1 NTFKKKVKAVK
12 VFLQHG
18 VMGTKNMVA
27 NYGKHANGFEVDLFM
42 VSSDFEKKIIV
53 EDFGYSPKEVFVTG
67 LSRFDTLFENDIEK
81 KRQILIIPTWRDW
94 ITTDEAFL
102 ESEYYKRYNELIHHE
117 KLHELAKTFN
127 LDIVFCLH
135 PNMQRFTNYFENS
148 NVTIINQ
155 GEVNVQDLIKESSL
169 MITDYSSVGFD
180 FSFLYKPVLYYQ
192 FDRARFIGKRPSH
205 LNLDED

>member
-1 NTFKKKVKAVK
+1 
-12 VFLQHG
+12 
-18 VMGTKNMVA
+18 
-27 NYGKHANGFEVDLFM
+27 
-42 VSSDFEKKIIV
+42 
-53 EDFGYSPKEVFVTG
+53 
-67 LSRFDTLFENDIEK
+67 
-81 KRQILIIPTWRDW
+81 
-94 ITTDEAFL
+94 
-102 ESEYYKRYNELIHHE
+102 E

-127 LDIVFCLH
+127 FDIVFCLH

-205 LNLDED
+205 LNLDEDLPGDICFQLEELIELVEYYAKENFEMKPEYKK